1 MEGAA
6 NTEVV
11 VRPDMPV
18 KEVPKNIKPG
28 PKAVDIS
35 PAQDGGIM
43 KELKVEGKGADEDVP
58 WKGDKVLVHY
68 TGTLTTGKKFD
79 SSKDRNEKFSFNI
92 GKGEV
97 IKGWDI
103 GVATMKVGEEAVFH
117 IKSDYGYGAAGSP
130 PTIPPAATLIFEVK
144 LYDFH
149 GEDLTMEQDKGIMK
163 RVKTEGKGFEKP
175 NDGSNVQIE
184 IKGVCDGAVFDERSL
199 NFEIGDG
206 ASANIPQGLESA
218 IQKMKK
224 GEISQVILKSDHGFG
239 KDGNTALKVPGDY
252 SLCYEITLTNFE
264 KAKEAHQLD
273 AKEKVEHAK
282 IFKEKGTVFF
292 KNSKFQQAAAKYQ
305 KIVDFLSLDEE
316 DQVNPFG
323 ENEEQRNELLR
334 AGRLNLAMCYI
345 KLGRW
350 MEARDTCTKV
360 IEDKGDIA
368 KAWFRRGE
376 AHFSLKDYVNAKVD
390 YDQTLKLEPENKAA
404 KNKLVLCQQAVKAE
418 KEREKKMF
426 GNIFE
431 RMNRMEEREKFGMK
445 GDSEVTELEPDKE
458 VSTEK
463 ENTVEA

>member
-1 MEGAA
+1 MDVSD

-18 KEVPKNIKPG
+18 KEVPKDIKPG
-28 PKAVDIS
+28 PKAIDIT
-35 PAQDGGIM
+35 PAKDGGIM
-43 KELKVEGKGADEDVP
+43 KELKVEGKGAETDVP
-58 WKGDKVLVHY
+58 WKGDKVYVHY
-68 TGTLTTGKKFD
+68 TGTLTNGKKFD

-103 GVATMKVGEEAVFH
+103 GVASMKVGEEAVFH
-117 IKSDYGYGAAGSP
+117 IKSDYGYGASGSP
-130 PTIPPAATLIFEVK
+130 PTIPPGATLIFEVK
-144 LYDFH
+144 LYDFY

-163 RVKTEGKGFEKP
+163 RIQTEGKGFEKP
-175 NDGSNVQIE
+175 NDGSKVEIE

-199 NFEIGDG
+199 EFEIGDG
-206 ASANIPQGLESA
+206 ASVNIPEGLESA

-224 GEISQVILKSDHGFG
+224 GEVSQVILKSDHGFG
-239 KDGNTALKVPGDY
+239 KDGNTDLKVPGDY
-252 SLCYEITLTNFE
+252 SLCYEITLSNFE
-264 KAKEAHQLD
+264 KAKEAHQLNPM
-273 AKEKVEHAK
+273 EKVQHAK
-282 IFKEKGTVFF
+282 IFKEKGTIFF

-305 KIVDFLSLDEE
+305 KIVDFLSSDEE
-316 DQVNPFG
+316 DDKSFG
-323 ENEEQRNELLR
+323 VDEEDRKELLK

-360 IEDKGDIA
+360 IEANGDIA

-376 AHFSLKDYVNAKVD
+376 AHFSLKDFVNAKVD
-390 YDQTLKLEPENKAA
+390 FEYTLKLEPDNKAA

-445 GDSEVTELEPDKE
+445 GDSEVTELDPEKE

-463 ENTVEA
+463 ENAVNA

>member
-1 MEGAA
+1 MEE
-6 NTEVV
+6 NKEVV
-11 VRPDMPV
+11 LRPDMPV

-28 PKAVDIS
+28 PDAVDIT
-35 PAQDGGIM
+35 PAKDGGIM
-43 KELKVEGKGADEDVP
+43 KELKVEGKGGAGDVP
-58 WKGDKVLVHY
+58 WKGDKVYVHY

-103 GVATMKVGEEAVFH
+103 GVMTMKVGEEAVFH
-117 IKSDYGYGAAGSP
+117 IKSEYGYGATGSP
-130 PTIPPAATLIFEVK
+130 PTIPPGATLIFEVK

-149 GEDLTMEQDKGIMK
+149 GEDVTMDQDKGIMK
-163 RVKTEGKGFEKP
+163 RVKREGEGYEKP
-175 NDGSNVQIE
+175 NEGSKVQVA
-184 IKGVCDGAVFDERSL
+184 IKGVCDGAVFDER
-199 NFEIGDG
+199 NVDFEIGEG
-206 ASANIPQGLESA
+206 ANVNIPEGLETA
-218 IQKMKK
+218 IQKMKN
-224 GEISQVILKSDHGFG
+224 GEVAQVIVKSDHGFG
-239 KDGNTALKVPGDY
+239 KDGNKDLGVPGGY
-252 SLCYEITLTNFE
+252 SLCYEITLNSFE
-264 KAKEAHQLD
+264 KAKEAHQLNPM
-273 AKEKVEHAK
+273 EKVQHAK
-282 IFKEKGTVFF
+282 VFKEKGTSFF

-305 KIVDFLSLDEE
+305 KVVNFLSIDEE
-316 DQVNPFG
+316 D
-323 ENEEQRNELLR
+323 EESYGVDEEERRELLK

-360 IEDKGDIA
+360 IEAKGENIA

-376 AHFSLKDYVNAKVD
+376 ANFSLKDYGAAKAD
-390 YDQTLKLEPENKAA
+390 FEKTLKLEPENKAA

-445 GDSEVTELEPDKE
+445 GDSEVTELEQDKDD
-458 VSTEK
+458 STEK
-463 ENTVEA
+463 ENSVKA

>member
-1 MEGAA
+1 
-6 NTEVV
+6 
-11 VRPDMPV
+11 MPV
-18 KEVPKNIKPG
+18 KEVPKDIKPG
-28 PKAVDIS
+28 PKAIDIS
-35 PAQDGGIM
+35 PSKDGGIM

-58 WKGDKVLVHY
+58 WKGDKVSVHY
-68 TGTLTTGKKFD
+68 TGTLTNGKKFD

-144 LYDFH
+144 LYDFY

-163 RVKTEGKGFEKP
+163 RIKTEGKGFEKP
-175 NDGSNVQIE
+175 NDGSKVEIE
-184 IKGVCDGAVFDERSL
+184 LKGVCDGAVFDERSFD
-199 NFEIGDG
+199 FEIGDG
-206 ASANIPQGLESA
+206 ASVNVPEGLESA

-224 GEISQVILKSDHGFG
+224 GETSQVILKSDHGFG
-239 KDGNTALKVPGDY
+239 KDGNTALSVPGDY
-252 SLCYEITLTNFE
+252 SLCYDITLSNFE
-264 KAKEAHQLD
+264 KAKEAHDLTPN
-273 AKEKVEHAK
+273 EKVQHAK
-282 IFKEKGTVFF
+282 IFKEKGTIFF

-305 KIVDFLSLDEE
+305 KIVDFLGEGEEDENSVEDFLATDEE
-316 DQVNPFG
+316 
-323 ENEEQRNELLR
+323 ERKELLK

-360 IEDKGDIA
+360 IEEKDDIA

-390 YDQTLKLEPENKAA
+390 FDHTLKLEPDNKAA

-463 ENTVEA
+463 ENAVKP